1 MSDTTS
7 HAFSQLEINILK
19 TKGLNDQQLQ
29 HLITQGIHSKT
40 DFATVGDSQ
49 TLADLTGISVEVAT
63 AIMHWATGKPAAG
76 SGGAH
81 GGTSNIVIESH
92 DTVYCIHCH
101 AKQPKD
107 YKVGD
112 LCTKCGKQ
120 AEPVNTCFWCH
131 SQGPG
136 KFCRDCG
143 AEFVAI
149 GELDLALLLK
159 REGIAKDD
167 IADKLKNM
175 DAEKKQRLWDRVRK
189 M

>member
-1 MSDTTS
+1 MSDATTQG
-7 HAFSQLEINILK
+7 FTQLEINILK
-19 TKGLNDQQLQ
+19 SKGLNDQQLQ
-29 HLITQGIHSKT
+29 HLITQGIRGKA
-40 DFATVGDSQ
+40 DFSTVGDNL
-49 TLADLTGISVEVAT
+49 TLAELTGISVEVAS
-63 AIMHWATGKPAAG
+63 AIMNWATGKPAAG
-76 SGGAH
+76 SGGAPNV
-81 GGTSNIVIESH
+81 TPNIVIESP
-92 DTVYCIHCH
+92 DAVYCVHCN

-112 LCTKCGKQ
+112 LCGKCGKQ

-143 AEFVAI
+143 AEFVSYA
-149 GELDLALLLK
+149 ELDLALLLK